1 MLKKLFKHD
10 FRALSRTLF
19 PLQVGILGGGLVATL
34 LSALSIRLSDASWAG
49 TSGSNLL
56 KGLLMAVSV
65 TSAVLI
71 GVAIMASLIVTLI
84 FICYHFYRSFLSDEG
99 YLTFTLPV
107 KTSDLIWSKLFSGML
122 WMLINSVVVMI
133 ALLIYSVFGTTT
145 NTLVNTE
152 VLQAFRMFFTDVIPQ
167 VAQYV
172 SIPLMTVECV
182 IICIIAL
189 AAQLLQIYFAVIV
202 GGQVAKKHR
211 ILAAIGMYLLINMG
225 VGIVSSV
232 FMSLVTFGEGAMSL
246 ALNSAQ
252 EVGTFMTTIFGW
264 YGVLFAGLS
273 VLFFL
278 LSKSILKKN
287 LNLQ

>member
-19 PLQVGILGGGLVATL
+19 PLQIGILGGGLVATL
-34 LSALSIRLSDASWAG
+34 LSALSIRLSGSSWAG
-49 TSGSNLL
+49 AHGSNLL

-71 GVAIMASLIVTLI
+71 GVAIMASLLVTLI
-84 FICYHFYRSFLSDEG
+84 FICHHFYRSFLSDEG

-107 KTSDLIWSKLFSGML
+107 KTSDLLWSKLLTGML
-122 WMLINSVVVMI
+122 WMLINGVVVMI
-133 ALLIYSVFGTTT
+133 ALLIFSVFGTTT
-145 NTLVNTE
+145 NTLINME
-152 VLQAFRMFFTDVIPQ
+152 VLNAFRMFFTDLLPQ
-167 VAQYV
+167 AAQYI
-172 SIPLMTVECV
+172 SIPLMIVEVVV
-182 IICIIAL
+182 ISILAL
-189 AAQLLQIYFAVIV
+189 AAQLLQVYFAIIV

-225 VGIVSSV
+225 VGIISSV

-278 LSKSILKKN
+278 ISKSILKKN
-287 LNLQ
+287 LNL

>member
-19 PLQVGILGGGLVATL
+19 PLQIGILGGGLVATL
-34 LSALSIRLSDASWAG
+34 LSALSIRLSESSWAG
-49 TSGSNLL
+49 AHGSNLL

-71 GVAIMASLIVTLI
+71 GVAIMASLLVTLI
-84 FICYHFYRSFLSDEG
+84 FICHHFYRSFLSDEG

-107 KTSDLIWSKLFSGML
+107 KTSDLLWSKLLTGML
-122 WMLINSVVVMI
+122 WMLINGVVVMI
-133 ALLIYSVFGTTT
+133 ALLIFSVFGTTT
-145 NTLVNTE
+145 NTLINME
-152 VLQAFRMFFTDVIPQ
+152 VLNAFRMFFTDLLPQ
-167 VAQYV
+167 AAQYI
-172 SIPLMTVECV
+172 SIPLMIVEVVV
-182 IICIIAL
+182 ISILAL
-189 AAQLLQIYFAVIV
+189 AAQLLQVYFAIIV

-225 VGIVSSV
+225 VGIISSV

-278 LSKSILKKN
+278 ISKSILKKN
-287 LNLQ
+287 LNL

>member
-19 PLQVGILGGGLVATL
+19 PLQIGILGGGLVATL
-34 LSALSIRLSDASWAG
+34 LSALSIRLSESSWAG
-49 TSGSNLL
+49 AHGSNLL
-56 KGLLMAVSV
+56 KGLLMAVTV

-107 KTSDLIWSKLFSGML
+107 KTSDLLWSKLFAGML
-122 WMLINSVVVMI
+122 WVLINGVVVMV
-133 ALLIYSVFGTTT
+133 ALMIFAVFGTTT
-145 NTLVNTE
+145 NTLINME
-152 VLQAFRMFFTDVIPQ
+152 VLNAFRTFFTELLPQ
-167 VAQYV
+167 AAQYV
-172 SIPLMTVECV
+172 SMPLMIVETVV
-182 IICIIAL
+182 ISILAL
-189 AAQLLQIYFAVIV
+189 AAQLLQVYFAIIV

-225 VGIVSSV
+225 VGIISSV

-278 LSKSILKKN
+278 ISKSILKKN
-287 LNLQ
+287 LNL

>member
-1 MLKKLFKHD
+1 
-10 FRALSRTLF
+10 
-19 PLQVGILGGGLVATL
+19 
-34 LSALSIRLSDASWAG
+34 
-49 TSGSNLL
+49 
-56 KGLLMAVSV
+56 MAITV

-71 GVAIMASLIVTLI
+71 GVAIMASLMVTLI

-107 KTSDLIWSKLFSGML
+107 KTRDLLWSKLLSGML
-122 WMLINSVVVMI
+122 WMLINGVVVMV

-145 NTLVNTE
+145 NTLINTE
-152 VLQAFRMFFTDVIPQ
+152 VLNAFRTFFTDLLPQ
-167 VAQYV
+167 AAQYI
-172 SIPLMTVECV
+172 SIPLMIVECV
-182 IICIIAL
+182 VVGILAL
-189 AAQLLQIYFAVIV
+189 AAQLLQVYFAIII

-225 VGIVSSV
+225 VGIISSV
-232 FMSLVTFGEGAMSL
+232 FMSLVTFGEGAMRI

-278 LSKSILKKN
+278 VSKSILKKN

>member
-19 PLQVGILGGGLVATL
+19 PLQIGILGGGLVATI
-34 LSALSIRLSDASWAG
+34 LSALSIRLSESSWAG
-49 TSGSNLL
+49 ANGSNLL

-107 KTSDLIWSKLFSGML
+107 KTSDLLWSKLFAGML
-122 WMLINSVVVMI
+122 WMLINGVVVMI
-133 ALLIYSVFGTTT
+133 ALLIFSVFGTTT
-145 NTLVNTE
+145 NTLINME
-152 VLQAFRMFFTDVIPQ
+152 VLNAFRTFFTDLLPQ
-167 VAQYV
+167 AAQYI
-172 SIPLMTVECV
+172 SIPLMIVEVVV
-182 IICIIAL
+182 ISILAL
-189 AAQLLQIYFAVIV
+189 AAQLLQVYFAIIV

-232 FMSLVTFGEGAMSL
+232 L
-246 ALNSAQ
+246 AAPD
-252 EVGTFMTTIFGW
+252 G
-264 YGVLFAGLS
+264 
-273 VLFFL
+273 
-278 LSKSILKKN
+278 
-287 LNLQ
+287 